1 MLIPMSSHILHVVG
15 ARPNFM
21 KAAPVLRALST
32 PGFRQTIVHTGQH
45 YDANMSDVFFR
56 ELGIPE
62 PDVNLSVGSGSHA
75 QQTAAIMTGFEPV
88 VLERSPDLVMV
99 YGDVNSTVAAALV
112 CAKLQIPVA
121 HVEAGLRSNDRSM
134 PEEINRLLTDQ
145 LADLLFTPS
154 EDGNRNLEREGIPRE
169 RIHLVGN
176 VMIDTLVRL
185 LPRALENL
193 ALKKKQSGIPARYA
207 LVTLHRPSNVD
218 DPEVLRQILS
228 SLLSVS
234 KSNNRNEDLAVVFP
248 VHPRTRQRMAEFG
261 IAADGLHICDPLS
274 YLDFLALQSG
284 ATVVLT
290 DSGGIQEETT
300 FLGVPCLTL
309 RENTERPVT
318 VEIGTNVLVGNDPK
332 NLRTELAKILDGH
345 HKKGS
350 IPPLWDGHAGERIA
364 RVVQEYFEKRVQ
376 SSARVSA

>member
-1 MLIPMSSHILHVVG
+1 MCSPMSTHILHVVG

-21 KAAPVLRALST
+21 KAAPVQRALNGL
-32 PGFRQTIVHTGQH
+32 GFSQSLVHTGQH

-56 ELGIPE
+56 ELDLPE
-62 PDVNLSVGSGSHA
+62 PDVNLAVGSGSHA
-75 QQTAAIMTGFEPV
+75 QQTAQIMAGFEPV
-88 VLERSPDLVMV
+88 VLERRPDLVMV

-145 LADLLFTPS
+145 LADFLFTPS
-154 EDGNRNLEREGIPRE
+154 EDGDRNLTREGIPSE

-185 LPRALENL
+185 LPRALE
-193 ALKKKQSGIPARYA
+193 KKKDGLPARYA

-218 DPEVLRQILS
+218 DPEVLRRILTAM
-228 SLLSVS
+228 LSVS
-234 KSNNRNEDLAVVFP
+234 KDLAVVFP
-248 VHPRTRQRMAEFG
+248 AHPRTRQRMAQFG
-261 IAADGLHICDPLS
+261 VAADALHVCDPLP
-274 YLDFLALQSG
+274 YLEFLALQAG
-284 ATVVLT
+284 ATAVLT

-309 RENTERPVT
+309 RDNTERPVT
-318 VEIGTNVLVGNDPK
+318 VEIGTNTLIGNKPDR
-332 NLRTELAKILDGH
+332 LRDELAKILDGRY
-345 HKKGS
+345 KKGA
-350 IPPLWDGHAGERIA
+350 IPALWDGHAAERIA
-364 RVVQEYFEKRVQ
+364 QVLKEK
-376 SSARVSA
+376 VSPRLQAAEP

>member
-1 MLIPMSSHILHVVG
+1 MSIHILHVVG

-21 KAAPVLRALST
+21 KAAPVLRAL
-32 PGFRQTIVHTGQH
+32 GNAGYRQSVVHTGQH
-45 YDANMSDVFFR
+45 YDANMSDIFFR
-56 ELGIPE
+56 ELEIPE
-62 PDVNLSVGSGSHA
+62 PDVNLAVGSGSHA
-75 QQTAAIMTGFEPV
+75 QQTASIMTGFEPV
-88 VLERSPDLVMV
+88 VLERNPDLVMV

-145 LADLLFTPS
+145 LSDLLFTPS
-154 EDGNRNLEREGIPRE
+154 EDANRNLQREGIPAE
-169 RIHLVGN
+169 RVHLVGN

-185 LPRALENL
+185 LPRALEN
-193 ALKKKQSGIPARYA
+193 KTKGFPADYA

-228 SLLSVS
+228 AMLSVS
-234 KSNNRNEDLAVVFP
+234 NHRDKEKALAVIFP
-248 VHPRTRQRMAEFG
+248 VHPRTRQRIAQFG
-261 IAADGLHICDPLS
+261 IATEGLHLCDPLS

-284 ATVVLT
+284 ATVVIT

-309 RENTERPVT
+309 RANTERPVT
-318 VEIGTNVLVGNDPK
+318 VEIGTNVLIGNDT
-332 NLRTELAKILDGH
+332 NQLRIELTKILDGKN
-345 HKKGS
+345 KKGT

-364 RVVQEYFEKRVQ
+364 RIVQEYFAKRAK
-376 SSARVSA
+376 SAARFSA